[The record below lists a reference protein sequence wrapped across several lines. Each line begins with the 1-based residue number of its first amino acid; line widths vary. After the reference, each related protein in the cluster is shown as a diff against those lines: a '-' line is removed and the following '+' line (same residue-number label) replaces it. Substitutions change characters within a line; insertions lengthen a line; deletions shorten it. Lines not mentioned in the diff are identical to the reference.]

1 MTTVGRAERP
11 WPARHPA
18 GRIEPQAGASDGVVA
33 MARRKW
39 SELSNRQRW
48 LIIGGGAVQ
57 VTLQAVALRDLRHRP
72 VDDVRGP
79 KALWALATFVNFFG
93 PIAYLVLGRRHP
105 TRS

>member
-1 MTTVGRAERP
+1 MTTLGRAERP
-11 WPARHPA
+11 WPARHPG
-18 GRIEPQAGASDGVVA
+18 GRIAPQGRARDGVVA

-57 VTLQAVALRDLRHRP
+57 VTLQAVALHDLRRRP

-79 KALWALATFVNFFG
+79 KGLWALATFINFFG
-93 PIAYLVLGRRHP
+93 PLAYLLLGRRHHAR
-105 TRS
+105 T

>member
-1 MTTVGRAERP
+1 MTTVGRVERP
-11 WPARHPA
+11 WPARHPGEKITA
-18 GRIEPQAGASDGVVA
+18 QGCASDGVVA

-57 VTLQAVALRDLRHRP
+57 VTLQAVALHDLRRRP

-79 KALWALATFVNFFG
+79 KGLWALATFINFFG
-93 PIAYLVLGRRHP
+93 PIAYLVLGRRHHQR
-105 TRS
+105 T

>member
-1 MTTVGRAERP
+1 MASTASRREDRATGTCER
-11 WPARHPA
+11 RGGGH
-18 GRIEPQAGASDGVVA
+18 G
-33 MARRKW
+33 RRKW

-79 KALWALATFVNFFG
+79 KGLWALATFINFFG
-93 PIAYLVLGRRHP
+93 PVAYLVLGRRHRQR
-105 TRS
+105 T